1 MRDFEEDRICPYRDR
16 YDAPVVG
23 YCKRCGTELYYEEED
38 GLCGWCREEAARIIY
53 DEEEAAKIAEEK
65 RLAYN
70 ARMREYIKRRY
81 HEDTEFRQTRLEY
94 THKSYRKHREKRIA
108 HNMERRKDQAV
119 REKIKEYQRKWY
131 QKHKDDPEYKE
142 KHRVAERQRY
152 LKKKE
157 AEKHDG

>member
-1 MRDFEEDRICPYRDR
+1 MRDFDEDRICPYKDR

-23 YCKRCGTELYYEEED
+23 YCTRCGTELYYEEED

-70 ARMREYIKRRY
+70 ARMREYIMRRY
-81 HEDTEFRQTRLEY
+81 HEDPEFRQTRLEY
-94 THKSYRKHREKRIA
+94 NHKDYKKNREKRIA
-108 HNMERRKDQAV
+108 HNMERLKDPAV
-119 REKIKEYQRKWY
+119 RARHNETAKRWYQR
-131 QKHKDDPEYKE
+131 HKDDPGFME
-142 KHRVAERQRY
+142 KRRAAARQRY

-157 AEKHDG
+157 AMQNDG